1 MRITKNNK
9 VNLNMSAIA
18 PCYSDFD
25 QLPVL
30 DCSFGELP
38 FAFGEIGGIED
49 ITLPEADLVEV
60 LKAPKK
66 RVKSVRFNEEPLVET
81 FEEKRSEKAIPKV
94 PISVGPGE
102 VPLFKCKGGHMYEE
116 IEVKIALLE
125 NKIFNGK
132 LGNDFAQPLRNSVVK
147 RQRKENFFL
156 LSDPIGYVT
165 TELIFGS
172 DRTIDEFPIDVV
184 RDCVA
189 NIKYILENVEESGSN
204 YVVNYIESFSVTNRP
219 GKDQRPA
226 VRKKLAQIEAALDR
240 L

>member
-1 MRITKNNK
+1 
-9 VNLNMSAIA
+9 MSAIV
-18 PCYSDFD
+18 PCYTDFD
-25 QLPVL
+25 QMPVL

-38 FAFGEIGGIED
+38 FAFGEYGDIED

-60 LKAPKK
+60 LKTPKK
-66 RVKSVRFNEEPLVET
+66 RVKSVRFNEEPSVQT
-81 FEEKRSEKAIPKV
+81 FEENRSDKAVPKV
-94 PISVGPGE
+94 PISVGPGD
-102 VPLFKCKGGHMYEE
+102 VPLFKCKGGHMYDE
-116 IEVKIALLE
+116 IDVKIALLE
-125 NKIFNGK
+125 SKIFNGK
-132 LGNDFAQPLRNSVVK
+132 LGDDFEQPLRNSVVK
-147 RQRKENFFL
+147 RMRKENYSL

-172 DRTIDEFPIDVV
+172 DKTIEEFPIEVV

-226 VRKKLAQIEAALDR
+226 VRKKLAKIESALELR
-240 L
+240 

>member
-1 MRITKNNK
+1 
-9 VNLNMSAIA
+9 MSAIVS
-18 PCYSDFD
+18 CYTDFD
-25 QLPVL
+25 QMPVL

-38 FAFGEIGGIED
+38 FAFGEFGGIED

-66 RVKSVRFNEEPLVET
+66 QVKSVRFNEEPSVQT
-81 FEEKRSEKAIPKV
+81 FEENRSDKAVPKV
-94 PISVGPGE
+94 PISVGPDD
-102 VPLFKCKGGHMYEE
+102 VSLYKCKGGHMYEK
-116 IEVKIALLE
+116 IDVKIALLE
-125 NKIFNGK
+125 SKIFNEK

-172 DRTIDEFPIDVV
+172 DSTIKEFPIEVV
-184 RDCVA
+184 GDCVA

-226 VRKKLAQIEAALDR
+226 VRKKLAQIESALKR